1 MNVVG
6 LTWMKVNMNKKE
18 RMNQMKKKPLVSLIA
33 LMILILMGIIFYQL
47 KEPQPLLPQPDLKVV
62 MVTDSDFLKE

>member
-1 MNVVG
+1 
-6 LTWMKVNMNKKE
+6 MKVNMNKKE

-33 LMILILMGIIFYQL
+33 LMILILMGIIFHQL
-47 KEPQPLLPQPDLKVV
+47 KEPQPLLPQSDLKVV

>member
-33 LMILILMGIIFYQL
+33 LMILILMGIIFHQL
-47 KEPQPLLPQPDLKVV
+47 KEPQPLIPQSDLKVV
-62 MVTDSDFLKE
+62 MVTD